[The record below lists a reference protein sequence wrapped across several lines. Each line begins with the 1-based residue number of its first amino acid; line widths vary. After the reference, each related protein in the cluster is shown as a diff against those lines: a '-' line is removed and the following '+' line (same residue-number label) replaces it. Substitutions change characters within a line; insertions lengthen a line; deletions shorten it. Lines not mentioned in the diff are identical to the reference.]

1 MSQASL
7 DGIRNPAFLRH
18 HPSLPLIYAA
28 TESIVEH
35 GALHA
40 RPARQAPSGAAWTGL
55 TGARAE
61 AAGTIVT
68 LAYDEA
74 SRSPALCVKGE
85 QSAHGAS
92 TCYLALSAVA
102 TGRRWMLAGDC
113 VWTAAPNPRCQACDA
128 EPDPESPALPRP
140 LMCPPLMCPP
150 LMCPPDVPSRSRSP
164 CIAGCGALAAVPT
177 SVC

>member
-85 QSAHGAS
+85 QSAQRGARNNEAQPPAK
-92 TCYLALSAVA
+92 CCQLALADA
-102 TGRRWMLAGDC
+102 T
-113 VWTAAPNPRCQACDA
+113 
-128 EPDPESPALPRP
+128 
-140 LMCPPLMCPP
+140 
-150 LMCPPDVPSRSRSP
+150 
-164 CIAGCGALAAVPT
+164 
-177 SVC
+177 